1 MPDNREKE
9 TRQMN
14 VTLPKEEFA
23 KLDRGETHSNNGVR
37 YDNGSLS
44 AIPDIQPINNEAN
57 NNASGKK
64 PAAKTRKTST
74 QPSPIIIMAPAEEKQ
89 EETFVERVVGA
100 ATKAAAEQ
108 LCQEE
113 VLDWAFALV
122 KKKAKQFWRWL
133 NDIPESQIATSE
145 QELIPHNS
153 SDLATIDAEDNSI
166 PDTRIEVSEDTAF
179 NIIEYAKYHARELA
193 KTIHLLQSICI
204 KDEITGEERVLRDHY
219 IQELIEDE
227 ARQSME
233 FLSSQDALL
242 DEGTRTA
249 FTDFLNGYIRN
260 GDRLIPIPL
269 NPEPCDKELN
279 HEKRDSGT

>member
-23 KLDRGETHSNNGVR
+23 KLDRGETHSNNGIR

-44 AIPDIQPINNEAN
+44 AIPDIQPISNQT
-57 NNASGKK
+57 SSTSYKK
-64 PAAKTRKTST
+64 PAKTRKKSN
-74 QPSPIIIMAPAEEKQ
+74 QPSPIIIMAPVEEKQ
-89 EETFVERVVGA
+89 EEPFVEKVADTIIQSTVEA
-100 ATKAAAEQ
+100 
-108 LCQEE
+108 LVQEE

-133 NDIPESQIATSE
+133 NDIPEPQIADSE
-145 QELIPHNS
+145 QAVAPHNS
-153 SDLATIDAEDNSI
+153 SDLSTIDAENNSI
-166 PDTRIEVSEDTAF
+166 PDTRIDVSEETAF

-193 KTIHLLQSICI
+193 KTIHLLQNICI

-233 FLSSQDALL
+233 FLSGQDTLL

-249 FTDFLNGYIRN
+249 FADFLNGYIRN

-269 NPEPCDKELN
+269 KMEPCDRELN
-279 HEKRDSGT
+279 HEKRDSGTR

>member
-23 KLDRGETHSNNGVR
+23 KLDRGETHSNNGIR

-44 AIPDIQPINNEAN
+44 AIPDIQPINNQTDN
-57 NNASGKK
+57 NTSRKSLAVKK
-64 PAAKTRKTST
+64 PKPIESP
-74 QPSPIIIMAPAEEKQ
+74 QPIVIEAPVEEKQ
-89 EETFVERVVGA
+89 EETLLEKTVGIA
-100 ATKAAAEQ
+100 AQTIAEQ
-108 LCQEE
+108 LVREE
-113 VLDWAFALV
+113 FLDWAFALA

-133 NDIPESQIATSE
+133 NDIPEPQIATSE
-145 QELIPHNS
+145 QGLTPHNS

-166 PDTRIEVSEDTAF
+166 PDTRIDVSEETAF

-193 KTIHLLQSICI
+193 KTVHLLQNICI

-233 FLSSQDALL
+233 FLSGQDALL

-249 FTDFLNGYIRN
+249 FADFLNGYIRN

-269 NPEPCDKELN
+269 KTEPCDKELN
-279 HEKRDSGT
+279 HEERDPGT